1 MENLEYIENYFKGIN
16 NDEQKQQFEKKI
28 MKDASFADEVAFY
41 ISTNGTI
48 QQQIKDEKKTRFRE
62 IYDMQKVI
70 PIKKRVISMWKYIAA
85 ASIIVAIILITWFM
99 PGNKRSPQQLADTY
113 IQQNFKTLSVTMGT
127 QDSMQTS
134 INLFN
139 SNKLVDALFMFESI
153 AKNAP
158 ANSDAKKYAGIIYLR
173 LNNYD
178 KALEYFTMLASDTS
192 LYSNPGKF
200 YEAIT
205 FLKRNKD
212 GDKETAKLLLKE
224 VRDENLEGKNEAV
237 EWLEKLN

>member
-16 NDEQKQQFEKKI
+16 NDGQKQQFEKKI
-28 MKDASFADEVAFY
+28 MEDASFAEEVAFY
-41 ISTNGTI
+41 ISTNGLI
-48 QQQIKDEKKTRFRE
+48 EQQVKAEKKQRFRE
-62 IYDMQKVI
+62 IYDKQKVI
-70 PIKKRVISMWKYIAA
+70 PIKQPVISMWKYIAA
-85 ASIIVAIILITWFM
+85 ASIIVAVILITWFM
-99 PGNKRSPQQLADTY
+99 PGNKKSSQQLADTY
-113 IQQNFKTLSVTMGT
+113 IQQNFKTLSVTMGS
-127 QDSMQTS
+127 QDSLQTGL
-134 INLFN
+134 NLFN
-139 SNKLVDALFMFESI
+139 SKKLAEALSMFEAI
-153 AKNAP
+153 VKNNP
-158 ANSDAKKYAGIIYLR
+158 ANSDAKKYAGIVSLR

-224 VRDENLEGKNEAV
+224 VRDENLEGKNEAM
-237 EWLEKLN
+237 EWLGKL

>member
-16 NDEQKQQFEKKI
+16 NEEQKQQFEKKI

-41 ISTNGTI
+41 ISTNGLI
-48 QQQIKDEKKTRFRE
+48 QQQNKDEKKHRFRE
-62 IYDMQKVI
+62 IYDKQKVI
-70 PIKKRVISMWKYIAA
+70 PFKQRVISMWKYIAA
-85 ASIIVAIILITWFM
+85 ASIIVAVILITLFM
-99 PGNKRSPQQLADTY
+99 PGNKKSSQQLADTY
-113 IQQNFKTLSVTMGT
+113 IEQNFKTLSVTMGS
-127 QDSMQTS
+127 QDSLQTGL
-134 INLFN
+134 NLFN
-139 SNKLVDALFMFESI
+139 SNKLTEALSMFEAI
-153 AKNAP
+153 VKNTP
-158 ANSDAKKYAGIIYLR
+158 ANSDAKKYAGIVYLR